1 MNEWND
7 TVLNPK
13 ILNSFLPCLF
23 FHFSQQ
29 SNRLNTFRKAVS
41 IITNCFQRQRNEKIL
56 SFLVRFLL
64 FSHQPNT
71 LYIQNVMNL
80 SKFYNSVATDI
91 SVDGTEFHLERLI
104 SEWWSWKSNADEVNE
119 RLLTL
124 RLSAERQREQWSV
137 TLTHTKVLSLSL
149 TRLMVLGKERL
160 KCERVWMTE
169 RKRERNSSI
178 YRRRSVQ
185 HVLAFSDLSIHG
197 STDKSI
203 IFYFNLWTQFK
214 IIIFLLLF
222 IINKILLKK
231 IFKNNIF

>member
-1 MNEWND
+1 MMQVKATW
-7 TVLNPK
+7 TSGMTQYLTLKYSIV
-13 ILNSFLPCLF
+13 SFLVFF

-149 TRLMVLGKERL
+149 TRLMVLGKETEMWKSVNDRE
-160 KCERVWMTE
+160 KERE
-169 RKRERNSSI
+169 E
-178 YRRRSVQ
+178 
-185 HVLAFSDLSIHG
+185 
-197 STDKSI
+197 
-203 IFYFNLWTQFK
+203 
-214 IIIFLLLF
+214 
-222 IINKILLKK
+222 
-231 IFKNNIF
+231 